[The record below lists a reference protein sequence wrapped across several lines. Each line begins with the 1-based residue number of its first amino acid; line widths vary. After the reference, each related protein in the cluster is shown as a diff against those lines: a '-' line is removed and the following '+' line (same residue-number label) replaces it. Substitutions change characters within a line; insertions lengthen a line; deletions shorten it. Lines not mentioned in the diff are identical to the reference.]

1 VCSGSPEEQQHSR
14 LHQHRGSS
22 RREGTVPMSSAPCK
36 AASVAVTLAARS
48 AGALPPGSKV
58 CHWPTAAQRE
68 QSTPGQQMEQRQ
80 QPRELH
86 KTRVHPMQA
95 MQRYHSKSVDQPSFR
110 HDAGNGKVISGGAP
124 PQSSCFSPAVDGT
137 NSLVLTCEPYRHS
150 RWWLFTAAAHSVPS
164 YWR

>member
-1 VCSGSPEEQQHSR
+1 MLSHWQQGVLEHCHS
-14 LHQHRGSS
+14 SS
-22 RREGTVPMSSAPCK
+22 KECWSTATWQQGLS
-36 AASVAVTLAARS
+36 L
-48 AGALPPGSKV
+48 
-58 CHWPTAAQRE
+58 WPTAAQRE

-110 HDAGNGKVISGGAP
+110 HDAGNGKVTSGGAP

-164 YWR
+164 YCKVK